1 LKSRWNERGYDE
13 LFSSF
18 IVSDYNG
25 TQWLTK
31 PAFRFHNLAASIGLH
46 KEFEGNVDAYFNVS
60 LSNRNPN
67 PSEFFSDGL
76 HHSTGVI
83 ELGDLALK
91 KEQSVKIGTTFQQK
105 WNHFSV
111 ELNPYLSAI
120 QNYMFLRPIGF
131 ETTIR
136 GTFPV
141 WEYQQTRAQLTGID
155 VQTNLKI
162 GTNWNESISFSY
174 VNGRDLTQNNALID
188 LPPMQLNH
196 KIQYSKKEWY
206 KLLLEVKNEV
216 VFYQSQ
222 FPNNN
227 FTTNILVN
235 NEFVPVLVDISTP
248 PPGYH
253 LLHFYSEVKFTSF
266 SKINT
271 TLAFTVQ
278 NMLNTNYRDYLNRQR
293 FYADE
298 IGRNIQIQLK
308 FNY

>member
-1 LKSRWNERGYDE
+1 
-13 LFSSF
+13 
-18 IVSDYNG
+18 
-25 TQWLTK
+25 
-31 PAFRFHNLAASIGLH
+31 
-46 KEFEGNVDAYFNVS
+46 
-60 LSNRNPN
+60 
-67 PSEFFSDGL
+67 L
-76 HHSTGVI
+76 HHASGVI

-91 KEQSVKIGTTFQQK
+91 KEQSLKIGTTFQQK
-105 WNHFSV
+105 WNRFSV

-174 VNGRDLTQNNALID
+174 VNGRDLTQNSALID

-216 VFYQSQ
+216 VFYQPQ

-227 FTTNILVN
+227 FTTNIPVN
-235 NEFVPVLVDISTP
+235 NEFVPVVVDISTP

-253 LLHFYSEVKFTSF
+253 LLHFYSEIKFTSF
-266 SKINT
+266 SKTKT
-271 TLAFTVQ
+271 TLAFSVQ
-278 NMLNTNYRDYLNRQR
+278 NMLNTTYRDYLNRQR
-293 FYADE
+293 FYANE